1 MNSKIELERVL
12 GSPGR
17 VRLLIEMARNPV
29 SMSIYRL
36 RAATGLRREDI
47 KKHLKILMESG
58 LVRELHVDNKK
69 MYMLDLENPVVMALI
84 ELFRASGCI

>member
-1 MNSKIELERVL
+1 MSSKVDLERVL

-17 VRLLIEMARNPV
+17 VRILIQMARNPV

-47 KKHLKILMESG
+47 KKHLRILMESG
-58 LVRELHVDNKK
+58 LVRELHVDNKR
-69 MYMLDLENPVVMALI
+69 MYVLDLENPVVEKLI
-84 ELFRASGCI
+84 ELFKVSCCI

>member
-1 MNSKIELERVL
+1 LSSKVDLERVL

-17 VRLLIEMARNPV
+17 VRLLIEMARNPA
-29 SMSIYRL
+29 SMSMYRL

-58 LVRELHVDNKK
+58 LVREFHVDNKR
-69 MYMLDLENPVVMALI
+69 MYLLDLENPVVKALI
-84 ELFRASGCI
+84 ELFKVSGCI

>member
-1 MNSKIELERVL
+1 MSSKVDLERVL

-29 SMSIYRL
+29 SMSMYRL

-58 LVRELHVDNKK
+58 LVRELHVDNKR
-69 MYMLDLENPVVMALI
+69 MYLLDLENPVVKTLI

>member
-47 KKHLKILMESG
+47 KKHLKILMEGG
-58 LVRELHVDNKK
+58 LVGELHVDNRR
-69 MYMLDLENPVVMALI
+69 MYMLDLENPVVKALI

>member
-1 MNSKIELERVL
+1 MSSKVDLERVL

-47 KKHLKILMESG
+47 KKHLKILMEGG
-58 LVRELHVDNKK
+58 LVRELHVDNKR
-69 MYMLDLENPVVMALI
+69 MYMLDLENPVVKALI

>member
-1 MNSKIELERVL
+1 LSSKVDLERVL

-47 KKHLKILMESG
+47 KKHLKILMEGG
-58 LVRELHVDNKK
+58 LVRELHVDNKR
-69 MYMLDLENPVVMALI
+69 MYMLDLENPVVKALI